1 MTLAAEYS
9 ALVAPLLASW
19 DETTVP
25 IAWEGEDF
33 DPPAKTAD
41 RTNPARFIGFQSEE
55 TVRSYF
61 TFTGDE
67 IRGVLP
73 FDVYVEPIA
82 GIGGYWHRSIMDSLR
97 TTYTGQDTTTLFFRL
112 GEARPTTPIITEE
125 VQGQA
130 WRRQEWTL
138 PFWRYE

>member
-9 ALVAPLLASW
+9 ALVAPLIASW

-33 DPPAKTAD
+33 TPPAKTGD
-41 RTNPARFIGFQSEE
+41 RSNPARFIGLQSEE
-55 TVRSYF
+55 VLRSYL
-61 TFTGDE
+61 TFTEDE
-67 IRGVLP
+67 IRGVLII
-73 FDVYVEPIA
+73 DVYVEPIA

-97 TTYTGQDTTTLFFRL
+97 TTFTGKDSATLYFRV
-112 GEARPTTPIITEE
+112 GEARPSTPVISED

-130 WRRQEWTL
+130 WRRQEWVL
-138 PFWRYE
+138 PWWRYE